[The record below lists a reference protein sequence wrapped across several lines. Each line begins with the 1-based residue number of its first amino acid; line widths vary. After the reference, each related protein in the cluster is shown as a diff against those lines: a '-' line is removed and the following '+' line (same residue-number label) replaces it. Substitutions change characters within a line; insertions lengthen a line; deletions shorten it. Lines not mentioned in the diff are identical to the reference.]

1 MKFLR
6 FHFSFFLKLSIIN
19 IRNLKGEIKESR
31 KILRYPLNFYYLF
44 LFKRLVAIF
53 TITATYIKE
62 EDKIEI

>member
-6 FHFSFFLKLSIIN
+6 FHFSLFLKLSIIN
-19 IRNLKGEIKESR
+19 IRNLEGEMKES
-31 KILRYPLNFYYLF
+31 RYPLNFYYLF

>member
-6 FHFSFFLKLSIIN
+6 FHFSLFLKLSIIN
-19 IRNLKGEIKESR
+19 IRNLEGEMKESR

-44 LFKRLVAIF
+44 LFKRLVVIF